1 MLLSERKSPLYSDTY
16 IWNVS
21 THRIASGPFR
31 VIWAMTFRSQ
41 FAQSLV
47 DLHTQS
53 ELDPLKQ
60 VEAFYG
66 GGAAVLEEGT
76 CGRLRHRRI
85 SEARVLKSRC
95 YLFRDLMMQNAPLLL
110 ETLTL
115 IVVNYLQSW
124 SRDILFS
131 CRCDQIL
138 TIGMCSASQIGRCI
152 LHRGRF
158 QQT

>member
-1 MLLSERKSPLYSDTY
+1 
-16 IWNVS
+16 
-21 THRIASGPFR
+21 
-31 VIWAMTFRSQ
+31 MTFRSQ

-76 CGRLRHRRI
+76 GGRLRHRRI

-95 YLFRDLMMQNAPLLL
+95 YLFRDLMMQNAPLVRGV
-110 ETLTL
+110 
-115 IVVNYLQSW
+115 IVMNYLQS
-124 SRDILFS
+124 
-131 CRCDQIL
+131 
-138 TIGMCSASQIGRCI
+138 
-152 LHRGRF
+152 
-158 QQT
+158 